1 MSMTQAG
8 HPVVPWLSRTLL
20 SAKRM
25 RALALGVAVLLVV
38 LLQAGMAP
46 WLQGWNDRLTS
57 RTWALADD
65 STQERRVVV
74 IDIDEKSVQAL
85 GTWPWP
91 RDRVAQLLQA
101 LDQQGVGLKIVDI
114 LFDGPQAQD
123 PALAQALQS
132 GAPSVLAQLFA
143 LNPQHTV
150 QTGTLSGALAAQGAA
165 GPSSCPPGTPNAYGY
180 MAPTASLLAKGQGV
194 GHITPRG

>member
-1 MSMTQAG
+1 MAQNPDTPAQTA
-8 HPVVPWLSRTLL
+8 PWRTRILL
-20 SAKRM
+20 SAWRM
-25 RALALGVAVLLVV
+25 RALALALALLATVI
-38 LLQAGMAP
+38 LQTSLAP
-46 WLQGWNDRLTS
+46 TMQGWNDRLTS
-57 RTWALADD
+57 RTWALADG

-74 IDIDEKSVQAL
+74 IDIDEKSIQAL

-123 PALAQALQS
+123 PALAQALQN
-132 GAPSVLAQLFA
+132 GAPSVMAQLFA

-150 QTGTLSGALAAQGAA
+150 
-165 GPSSCPPGTPNAYGY
+165 
-180 MAPTASLLAKGQGV
+180 
-194 GHITPRG
+194 